1 MYDILRLLHL
11 AAAIVWLGGMT
22 FMLLA
27 LRPAAQALLEGPV
40 RARLMG
46 RIWQR
51 FFVAVWASIAVLLA
65 SGGHMYGLAW
75 RSAANALG
83 SGSAGVPPGWQVML
97 VIGIVMML
105 IFGHIYF
112 AGFAR
117 YRRAVAAEQWPAAA
131 AAAAQMH
138 KLVVTNFV
146 LGWLAV
152 AALRLLR

>member
-11 AAAIVWLGGMT
+11 AAAIVWLGGMS

-27 LRPAAQALLEGPV
+27 LRPAVQAQLQGPA
-40 RARLMG
+40 RPRLMG
-46 RIWQR
+46 EVWRR
-51 FFVAVWASIAVLLA
+51 FFIAVWLAIVVLLA
-65 SGGHMYGLAW
+65 SGAHMYGFAW
-75 RSAANALG
+75 RSASAALG
-83 SGSAGVPPGWQVML
+83 SGSVPPGWQAML
-97 VIGIVMML
+97 LIGVAMTL

-117 YRRAVAAEQWPAAA
+117 FRRAVAAGQWPAAA

-146 LGWLAV
+146 LGWLAI

>member
-51 FFVAVWASIAVLLA
+51 FFVAVWVSIVVLLA
-65 SGGHMYGLAW
+65 SGGHMYGFAW
-75 RSAANALG
+75 RSASAALG
-83 SGSAGVPPGWQVML
+83 SGSVPPGWQAML
-97 VIGIVMML
+97 VIGVLMML

-117 YRRAVAAEQWPAAA
+117 YRRAVEAEQWPVAA

>member
-40 RARLMG
+40 RARLMA

-51 FFVAVWASIAVLLA
+51 FFIAVWVSIVVLLA
-65 SGGHMYGLAW
+65 SGGHMYGFAW
-75 RSAANALG
+75 RSASAALG
-83 SGSAGVPPGWQVML
+83 SGSVPLGWQAML
-97 VIGIVMML
+97 VIGVLMVL

-117 YRRAVAAEQWPAAA
+117 YRRAVAAEQWPLAA

-138 KLVVTNFV
+138 KLVVANFV

>member
-1 MYDILRLLHL
+1 MYDILRLIHL
-11 AAAIVWLGGMT
+11 VAAIVWLGGMT

-27 LRPAAQALLEGPV
+27 LRPAAQQLLEGPV

-51 FFVAVWASIAVLLA
+51 FFAAVWASIVVLLA
-65 SGGHMYGLAW
+65 SGGHLYGFAW
-75 RSAANALG
+75 RSASAALG
-83 SGSAGVPPGWQVML
+83 SGSVPLGWQLML
-97 VIGIVMML
+97 VIGVLMTL

-117 YRRAVAAEQWPAAA
+117 YRRAVAAEQWPVAA

-138 KLVVTNFV
+138 KLVVANFV